1 MKRKDV
7 NFEKIEEDFKSDIYT
22 MMLALGATE
31 NVAVQVIADNKTKIK
46 GWIEPKGTGTT
57 IPAARA
63 ARILIDDGEI
73 LKNGKSKK
81 Q

>member
-1 MKRKDV
+1 MLRKDV

-22 MMLALGATE
+22 MMIALGATE
-31 NVAVQVIADNKTKIK
+31 NVAIQVIEDNKAKIK
-46 GWIEPKGTGTT
+46 GWIEPKGTGTI
-57 IPAARA
+57 IPAARV

-73 LKNGKSKK
+73 LKNGKTKK